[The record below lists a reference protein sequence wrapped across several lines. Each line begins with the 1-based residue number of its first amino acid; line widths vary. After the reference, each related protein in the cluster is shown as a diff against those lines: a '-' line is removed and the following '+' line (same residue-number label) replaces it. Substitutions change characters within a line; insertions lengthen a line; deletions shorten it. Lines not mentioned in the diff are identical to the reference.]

1 MRKLLFANLIMVPFI
16 SWQANSYTPYFYQGK
31 VLPTNNSEVAASF
44 ELLSDGK
51 VSDISRK
58 NIRWYLDNQL
68 YKSGTGLKTIS
79 FVVDQFKRDDYLVKI
94 SVDGVDYPA
103 VIPVASP
110 EVVIDNPYYNNSV
123 RPGTNLFR
131 ALYYFFNI
139 KNIREL
145 AHTWTANGIATQSRV
160 NNPDILEL
168 EIPAQAVGSEI
179 NLNLSVKNKK
189 NNFEFADDRINLNVT
204 P

>member
-1 MRKLLFANLIMVPFI
+1 MKKFLFANLIMVPFI
-16 SWQANSYTPYFYQGK
+16 SWQANSYAPYGYQGK

-68 YKSGTGLKTIS
+68 YKSGVGLKNIS
-79 FVVDQFKRDDYLVKI
+79 FTAGQFKRDDYQLKI

-103 VIPVASP
+103 TIPVASP
-110 EVVIDNPYYNNSV
+110 EVVIDNPYFNNSV
-123 RPGTNLFR
+123 KPGINLFR

-145 AHTWTANGIATQSRV
+145 SHVWTANSIATQSRV
-160 NNPDILEL
+160 ENPDILEL
-168 EIPAQAVGSEI
+168 EIPTQAVGLEI

-189 NNFEFADDRINLNVT
+189 NNFEFADDRVNLQII

>member
-1 MRKLLFANLIMVPFI
+1 MILTTLILIPFI
-16 SWQANSYTPYFYQGK
+16 SWQANSYVPYFYQGK
-31 VLPTNNSEVAASF
+31 VLPTNNSEVTTSF

-68 YKSGTGLKTIS
+68 YKSGVGLKNIS
-79 FVVDQFKRDDYLVKI
+79 FIVDQFKRDDYQLKV

-123 RPGTNLFR
+123 KPGINLFR

-139 KNIREL
+139 KNVREL
-145 AHTWTANGIATQSRV
+145 SHVWSANSITTESRA

-168 EIPAQAVGSEI
+168 EVPVAAVGSEI

-189 NNFEFADDRINLNVT
+189 NNFEFADDKINLNVK
-204 P
+204 